1 MKKIK
6 SLLVILL
13 IMLIA
18 FPFGVKAEEEKNEET
33 KKEPVKVYLFRS
45 NTCGYCE
52 AALEWFNSIEE
63 EYGEYFDLIDYE
75 VSSSENSLLWEE
87 VATTMGD
94 TPSGV
99 PYMVVGEYSYPNGFA
114 ADTQISSTSD
124 ETMGDQLIERIMK
137 LYESD
142 DRYDVMV
149 ELNNKPDYSNIVT
162 VVALVIIVG
171 FGAMAIITRRR
182 SR

>member
-124 ETMGDQLIERIMK
+124 ETN
-137 LYESD
+137 